1 MLREKIRESLKKA
14 KLLEEVKEGDVW
26 AFTYQFPSG
35 YGFILMK
42 GDRVAVKGTSSRPL
56 DLEEQIDIE
65 KRAGNLK

>member
-1 MLREKIRESLKKA
+1 MLKEKILGSLKP
-14 KLLEEVKEGDVW
+14 EQIIEQITMGDIW

-42 GDRVAVKGTSSRPL
+42 GDRVAVKGTSSRPI
-56 DLEEQIDIE
+56 DLGEEIDFE